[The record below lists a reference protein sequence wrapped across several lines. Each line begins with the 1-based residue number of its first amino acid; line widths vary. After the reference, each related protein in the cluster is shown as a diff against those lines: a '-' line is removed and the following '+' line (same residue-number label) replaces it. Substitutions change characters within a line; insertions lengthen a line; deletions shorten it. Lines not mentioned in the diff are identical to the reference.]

1 MHSESHSGELP
12 IYSNLGSYIKEI
24 ENFPAIR
31 REGKVMQVIGNM
43 VEATNPGCA
52 VGGMCLIYNPD
63 LKSTVAAEVVGFRQ
77 DRMLVMPLHNAHG
90 IGPKCRVVPE
100 ERPAMVPVGIGLLG
114 RVLDPLMRPLDGKG
128 ELLTSTEIPLYP
140 EVINPMNRKRIK
152 QPLDV
157 GIKSINAC
165 LTCGRGQRIGIMAGS
180 GVGKSVLLGMMA
192 RYTDADI
199 NVISLVGERGKEVL
213 EFIEDNLGEEGMRRS
228 VVVVAT
234 SDQPP
239 LLRMRGAYVATS
251 IAEYFRKEGKD
262 VLLSMDSLTRF
273 AMAQREIGLA
283 AGEPPTTKGFPPSVF
298 ALLPSLLERTGTHDG
313 VGSITG
319 FYTVLV
325 EGDDA
330 NDPIADAIRAIVD
343 GHIYLSRDI
352 AEKGIFPAIDLMAST
367 SRVMVDVVDQK
378 HIELN
383 LLMRRTLATYREAE
397 DLINIG
403 AYVQGSNPDIDY
415 AINKNPLIQE
425 FVQQGMNEKT
435 SLNECAE
442 RLHQIFGDRLKENEI
457 IEDIS

>member
-1 MHSESHSGELP
+1 
-12 IYSNLGSYIKEI
+12 
-24 ENFPAIR
+24 
-31 REGKVMQVIGNM
+31 
-43 VEATNPGCA
+43 
-52 VGGMCLIYNPD
+52 
-63 LKSTVAAEVVGFRQ
+63 
-77 DRMLVMPLHNAHG
+77 
-90 IGPKCRVVPE
+90 
-100 ERPAMVPVGIGLLG
+100 
-114 RVLDPLMRPLDGKG
+114 
-128 ELLTSTEIPLYP
+128 
-140 EVINPMNRKRIK
+140 MNRKRIK
-152 QPLDV
+152 LPLDV
-157 GIKSINAC
+157 GIKSINSC

-251 IAEYFRKEGKD
+251 IAEYFRSEEKD

-298 ALLPSLLERTGTHDG
+298 ALLPGLLERAGTHNG
-313 VGSITG
+313 PGSITG

-352 AEKGIFPAIDLMAST
+352 AERGIFPAIDLLAST

-378 HIELN
+378 HLDLN
-383 LLMRRTLATYREAE
+383 LIMRRTLATYREAE

-403 AYVQGSNPDIDY
+403 AYVQGSNPEIDY
-415 AINKNPLIQE
+415 AITKNPLIQE
-425 FVQQGMNEKT
+425 FVQQRMNEHT
-435 SLNECAE
+435 PLIDCRESL
-442 RLHQIFGDRLKENEI
+442 QKIFGDRLEENVVKG
-457 IEDIS
+457 DSS

>member
-1 MHSESHSGELP
+1 MYSELSSAELP
-12 IYSNLGSYIKEI
+12 IYSNLESYISGIEKVPVLRKEG
-24 ENFPAIR
+24 R
-31 REGKVMQVIGNM
+31 VMQVIGHM
-43 VEATNPGCA
+43 VEATNPGCS
-52 VGGMCLIYNPD
+52 VGGMCQIYNPAT
-63 LKSTVAAEVVGFRQ
+63 KSSVTAEVVGFRK

-100 ERPAMVPVGIGLLG
+100 DRQAMVPVGEGLLG
-114 RVLDPLMRPLDGKG
+114 RVIDPLMRPMDGLG
-128 ELLTSTEIPLYP
+128 ELPTSAEVPLYP
-140 EVINPMNRKRIK
+140 EVVNPLNRKRIK

-157 GIKSINAC
+157 GVRSINAC

-199 NVISLVGERGKEVL
+199 NVISLVGERGKEVR

-251 IAEYFRKEGKD
+251 IAEYFRSQAKD

-283 AGEPPTTKGFPPSVF
+283 AGEPPTTKGYPPSVF
-298 ALLPSLLERTGTHDG
+298 ALLPNLLERAGTHEG
-313 VGSITG
+313 PGSITG

-330 NDPIADAIRAIVD
+330 SDPIADAIRAIVD
-343 GHIYLSRDI
+343 GHIYLSREI
-352 AEKGIFPAIDLMAST
+352 AEKGTFPAVDLLSST
-367 SRVMVDVVDQK
+367 SRVMVNVVGESHLK
-378 HIELN
+378 LN
-383 LLMRRTLATYREAE
+383 QILRRTLATYREAE

-403 AYVQGSNPDIDY
+403 AYVQGSNSEIDY
-415 AINKNPLIQE
+415 AITKYPLIQE
-425 FVQQGMNEKT
+425 FIQQGMNEHTDLK
-435 SLNECAE
+435 ECE
-442 RLHQIFGDRLKENEI
+442 DRLQQIFGDRMEGNKVA
-457 IEDIS
+457 EDVT

>member
-1 MHSESHSGELP
+1 
-12 IYSNLGSYIKEI
+12 
-24 ENFPAIR
+24 
-31 REGKVMQVIGNM
+31 
-43 VEATNPGCA
+43 
-52 VGGMCLIYNPD
+52 
-63 LKSTVAAEVVGFRQ
+63 
-77 DRMLVMPLHNAHG
+77 
-90 IGPKCRVVPE
+90 
-100 ERPAMVPVGIGLLG
+100 
-114 RVLDPLMRPLDGKG
+114 
-128 ELLTSTEIPLYP
+128 
-140 EVINPMNRKRIK
+140 
-152 QPLDV
+152 
-157 GIKSINAC
+157 
-165 LTCGRGQRIGIMAGS
+165 MAGA

-251 IAEYFRKEGKD
+251 IAEYYRSEGKD

-298 ALLPSLLERTGTHDG
+298 ALLPGLLERTGTHEG
-313 VGSITG
+313 AGSITG

-343 GHIYLSRDI
+343 GHIYLSRNI
-352 AEKGIFPAIDLMAST
+352 AEKGLFPAIDLLAST

-378 HIELN
+378 HLDLN
-383 LLMRRTLATYREAE
+383 LIMRRTLATYREAE

-403 AYVQGSNPDIDY
+403 AYVQGSNPEIDY
-415 AINKNPLIQE
+415 AITKNPLIQE
-425 FVQQGMNEKT
+425 FVQQGMNEQT
-435 SLNECAE
+435 SLNECVE
-442 RLHQIFGDRLKENEI
+442 RLQHILGDRLKEKTAEK
-457 IEDIS
+457 ESS

>member
-1 MHSESHSGELP
+1 MYSELSSAELP
-12 IYSNLGSYIKEI
+12 IYSNLESYISGIEKVPVLRKEG
-24 ENFPAIR
+24 R
-31 REGKVMQVIGNM
+31 VMQVIGHM
-43 VEATNPGCA
+43 VEATNPGCS
-52 VGGMCLIYNPD
+52 VGGMCQIYNPAT
-63 LKSTVAAEVVGFRQ
+63 KSSVTAEVVGFRK

-100 ERPAMVPVGIGLLG
+100 DRQAMVPVGEGLLG
-114 RVLDPLMRPLDGKG
+114 RVIDPLMRPMDGLG
-128 ELLTSTEIPLYP
+128 ELPTSAEVPLYP
-140 EVINPMNRKRIK
+140 EVVNPLNRKRIK

-157 GIKSINAC
+157 GVRSINAC

-199 NVISLVGERGKEVL
+199 NVISLVGERGKEVR

-251 IAEYFRKEGKD
+251 IAEYFRSQAKD

-283 AGEPPTTKGFPPSVF
+283 AGEPPTTKGYPPSVF
-298 ALLPSLLERTGTHDG
+298 ALLPNLLERAGTHEG
-313 VGSITG
+313 PGSITG

-330 NDPIADAIRAIVD
+330 SDPIADAIRAIVD
-343 GHIYLSRDI
+343 GPILAGKLLKKGLSLPWTYSLQ
-352 AEKGIFPAIDLMAST
+352 PA
-367 SRVMVDVVDQK
+367 
-378 HIELN
+378 
-383 LLMRRTLATYREAE
+383 
-397 DLINIG
+397 G
-403 AYVQGSNPDIDY
+403 
-415 AINKNPLIQE
+415 
-425 FVQQGMNEKT
+425 
-435 SLNECAE
+435 
-442 RLHQIFGDRLKENEI
+442 
-457 IEDIS
+457 

>member
-1 MHSESHSGELP
+1 M
-12 IYSNLGSYIKEI
+12 
-24 ENFPAIR
+24 
-31 REGKVMQVIGNM
+31 
-43 VEATNPGCA
+43 
-52 VGGMCLIYNPD
+52 
-63 LKSTVAAEVVGFRQ
+63 
-77 DRMLVMPLHNAHG
+77 
-90 IGPKCRVVPE
+90 
-100 ERPAMVPVGIGLLG
+100 LG

-157 GIKSINAC
+157 GIRSINSC

-251 IAEYFRKEGKD
+251 IAEYFRSEGKD

-298 ALLPSLLERTGTHDG
+298 ALLPGLLERTGTHEG
-313 VGSITG
+313 AGSITG

-352 AEKGIFPAIDLMAST
+352 AEKGLFPAIDLLAST

-378 HIELN
+378 HLDLN
-383 LLMRRTLATYREAE
+383 LIMRRTLATYREAE

-403 AYVQGSNPDIDY
+403 AYVQGSNPEIDY
-415 AINKNPLIQE
+415 AITKNPLIQE
-425 FVQQGMNEKT
+425 FVQQGMNEQT
-435 SLNECAE
+435 SLNECEE
-442 RLHQIFGDRLKENEI
+442 RLQQIFGDRLEEKAVE
-457 IEDIS
+457 EDSS